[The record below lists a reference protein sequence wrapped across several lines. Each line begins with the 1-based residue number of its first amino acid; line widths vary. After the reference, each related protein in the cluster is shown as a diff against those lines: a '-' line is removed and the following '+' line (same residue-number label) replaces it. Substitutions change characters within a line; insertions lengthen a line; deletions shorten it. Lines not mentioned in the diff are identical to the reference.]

1 MTMHDSSLKLVRLE
15 VVTRDLMSSIAGD
28 HESLGNIHLPAK
40 NVSNMLGKQHRILL
54 FPGIGVLF
62 SQPNSFLLSLKVA

>member
-1 MTMHDSSLKLVRLE
+1 
-15 VVTRDLMSSIAGD
+15 MSSIPGD

-54 FPGIGVLF
+54 FPGMKGCF
-62 SQPNSFLLSLKVA
+62 SANPIPLLLSRIFESGIQIPQKKQ